1 MVVGAPDPSL
11 TPAAGMLA
19 VSELV
24 DRLGVV
30 SALDAGIGPIKTRNR
45 GLSGGQLLV
54 SLAGAQLLGQD
65 ALAGLDRVR
74 ADTAGRV
81 LSVVPTLASTT
92 AGSLARRFGP
102 GQLAGVEA
110 GLARLVDRWLGLLPA
125 TLRSPLQLRPP
136 TIDLDSTEVEV
147 YGRAKD
153 GVAYNYLGQRA
164 GRPHLASWAEAG
176 LPLAADLLAGDQD
189 VRPRCADLLR
199 RALAGLPAAV
209 CGRPRVR
216 ADAGYF
222 TAELAHAA
230 AAAGADWA
238 IAAKRTSAFWRE
250 LAAVPEQAWTR
261 ARDMPGAQ
269 VAVMDY
275 APAGWPPDAY
285 TIVRRVKVDAADI
298 SGDPRSRRRRTI
310 PADQLALALG
320 GELDHAYAVSFIVT
334 NLPTTSTADVVSVE
348 AWFRWRTDIEERFRE
363 AKLGAGLN
371 HLPLRARRR
380 QHGVDVGRAAGR
392 GHLGDAAD
400 PDRDQR
406 DQRHRPDGPAAAR
419 AAAGA
424 RTGDLPRRPN
434 HPAAATGARAVAARP
449 VPDQGLT
456 APGLNPRVRPA
467 ETPPR
472 QGLWN

>member
-1 MVVGAPDPSL
+1 M
-11 TPAAGMLA
+11 
-19 VSELV
+19 
-24 DRLGVV
+24 
-30 SALDAGIGPIKTRNR
+30 
-45 GLSGGQLLV
+45 
-54 SLAGAQLLGQD
+54 
-65 ALAGLDRVR
+65 
-74 ADTAGRV
+74 
-81 LSVVPTLASTT
+81 
-92 AGSLARRFGP
+92 
-102 GQLAGVEA
+102 
-110 GLARLVDRWLGLLPA
+110 
-125 TLRSPLQLRPP
+125 
-136 TIDLDSTEVEV
+136 
-147 YGRAKD
+147 
-153 GVAYNYLGQRA
+153 
-164 GRPHLASWAEAG
+164 
-176 LPLAADLLAGDQD
+176 AADLLAGDQD